1 MNIMSQNPINQNHST
16 KGKSKN
22 NLMTEGNI
30 LKQIILFSIPLI
42 LGNFL
47 QQMYNTVDSI
57 IVGNYIGSNALAAV
71 GSSTSLIALL
81 IGFSQGIAVGAGVV
95 ISQLLGAKNK
105 KDAKIAI
112 HTALSL
118 SIILGLILT
127 IVGIFLSPQILRLMK
142 TPSEVMIESISY
154 LRIYFVGVIFNIIY
168 NMSAGILNAS
178 GNSKIP
184 LIYLGIA
191 SVTNIVLDLILIV
204 ILNMGV
210 EGAAIAT
217 DISQVV
223 SCVLALLFLIKVNA
237 DYKVSLREIRI
248 HKNMAARIIKIGLP
262 TGIQNMV
269 ISFSNVLVQSS
280 VNVFG
285 AKAIAGFGAYMKID
299 GFNIL
304 PVLSFSMAITT
315 FAGQNYGAGNFNR
328 IKKGMWLTLIIGF
341 AYTIFTSIFLLTFSN
356 QVIGL
361 FTKDIQVIEYGI
373 LAMKYFCPFYF
384 LLSILY
390 GLAGTIRGVGKP
402 IPPMLVLLT
411 SLCLFRIIW
420 IQFILPLFSNIT
432 SIFILYPVSWTLGV
446 TLMVIYTLKGRW
458 LPEY

>member
-1 MNIMSQNPINQNHST
+1 MSQNPINQNHST

-204 ILNMGV
+204 TLNMGV

-223 SCVLALLFLIKVNA
+223 SCLLALLFLIRVNA